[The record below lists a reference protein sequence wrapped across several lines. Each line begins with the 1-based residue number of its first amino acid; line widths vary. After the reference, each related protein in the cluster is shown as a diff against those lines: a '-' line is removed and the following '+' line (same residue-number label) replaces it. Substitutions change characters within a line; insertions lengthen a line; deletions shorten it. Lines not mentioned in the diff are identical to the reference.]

1 LSKKDK
7 LSKEIDELLDEI
19 RFFRNILFGIL
30 SGIIGVLFS
39 YSQNVLK
46 MNFIVEFLLWMGI
59 VAIIVLVIIIY
70 NLKKKKHNLHELIE
84 KEI

>member
-1 LSKKDK
+1 MSKKDK

>member
-1 LSKKDK
+1 MSKKDK

-19 RFFRNILFGIL
+19 RFFRNVLFGIL

>member
-19 RFFRNILFGIL
+19 RFFRNVLFGIL